1 MSNEHEFGHK
11 TRILQLLFLLIDQ
24 PFRYRKRELAER
36 LQVHPTTIERDLDD
50 FRNLGLLP
58 EWDPQY
64 RYGFKQN
71 RPYKQLKE
79 LLHFTEEDQLLLSQA
94 IDRIAPHT
102 KRAEMLK
109 RKLASLYD
117 YHRLGHVYLRKPYLT
132 RMDRLQQAIQEKRQV
147 ILYQYRS
154 TNSNVVADR
163 RVEPFHIN
171 PPEDVVQ
178 AYDVDKRKLRFFR
191 ISRIEKVGLT
201 EQEWEYEKYHQVMP
215 ADPFRIVDNEQVPV
229 HIRLQIG
236 AYNDLVE
243 RFPLTLSYL
252 QKSEEDEWYDFACR
266 VNHRFIG
273 LSSFLLGNWESVE
286 ILDPEHLC
294 EHMRALVERMR
305 F

>member
-1 MSNEHEFGHK
+1 MPTEHEFGHK
-11 TRILQLLFLLIDQ
+11 TRILKLLFLLIDQ
-24 PFRYRKRELAER
+24 PFRYKKKELAER
-36 LQVHPTTIERDLDD
+36 FQVHQTTIERDFED

-58 EWDPQY
+58 DCDRQY
-64 RYGFKQN
+64 RYGFRQN
-71 RPYKQLKE
+71 DPFKQLKD
-79 LLHFTEEDQLLLSQA
+79 LLHFTEEDQFLLGQA
-94 IDRIAPHT
+94 IDKIAPHT
-102 KRAEMLK
+102 KRAEVLK

-132 RMDRLQQAIQEKRQV
+132 RMDRLQQAIREKRQV
-147 ILYQYRS
+147 ILYGYRS
-154 TNSNVVADR
+154 TNSNVVGDR
-163 RVEPFHIN
+163 RVEPFHLN

-178 AYDVDKRKLRFFR
+178 AYDLDKRKLRFFR
-191 ISRIEKVGLT
+191 MSRIEKVGLT
-201 EQEWEYEKYHQVMP
+201 EAGWAFEKYHQVMP
-215 ADPFRIVDNEQVPV
+215 ADPFRIVDNDQVPV

-252 QKSEEDEWYDFACR
+252 QKSEEDEWFDFACR

-286 ILDPEHLC
+286 ILDPEHLR
-294 EHMRALVERMR
+294 EHMRALVGRMR